1 LLKTYPLRHDKGE
14 EIEELLRAYNR
25 VLNAIIGEIWESIW
39 WRRVGIKGEEA
50 VKDSSNYKKDR
61 MFKKQLRDK

>member
-25 VLNAIIGEIWESIW
+25 VLNAIIGEIWESIR
-39 WRRVGIKGEEA
+39 WRRVGIKR
-50 VKDSSNYKKDR
+50 KKQYRILPTYRKDR
-61 MFKKQLRDK
+61 MFKK